1 MLYVNQ
7 LHVDY
12 CLLLIECLPIELPA
26 GDKRFK
32 NKKCMNFKRSAS
44 GPLLGT
50 SCTPEPRQQINQIT
64 SFIDASNVYGS
75 SEEEVETLRDESQ
88 REFLK
93 IEGSDFPPSGDEN
106 SCRRS
111 DKKFHCLKAEHNR
124 IAAMLT
130 GLNSRW
136 DGDRTFQETRKIIGA
151 MLQHITY
158 TEYLPKV
165 LGSKLADEK
174 GFIASKADF
183 YDKSLNP
190 SISNEFAV
198 AAFRFGHSQIN
209 DHLRYYD
216 SFFEPGRREALLRNQ
231 FDDVSMLQN
240 NEGRR
245 VPEVA
250 RWMVTE
256 KSREVDRFFEEEVR
270 DWTFKEFDLVAL
282 NIQRGR
288 DHGIPPYS
296 KWRLYCGLSE
306 LTDWNSLKTDH
317 DPETI
322 EKLKEVYGNP
332 EDIDLYV
339 GGVSEKHIS
348 GASVGPTFACI
359 LQEQFIR
366 LKYGDRFWYDRN
378 DEWDPVV
385 GFSKGIREPRT
396 LSKIDGSILTSPRI
410 ISNTFLAAND
420 SDPQT
425 TSDTVMLMAW
435 GQFLAHDMVLTPES
449 SGDERVNTVP
459 NLIMMHLMFARE
471 HNRIVD
477 ILGEYHSGWGEKK
490 KFQEARK
497 IVGALMQHITYSE
510 YLPKILSQTYMDS
523 NGLGNTANDPYD
535 TSVNPGIINGYG
547 SAAGRHFEEEVRNW
561 LFFDLDLSALNIQR
575 GRDHGL
581 PSYTEWRT
589 FCGLSAINSWDDMSP
604 TDVDFYVGGISE
616 IHVPGASVGPTFA
629 CVINKQFESLKKG
642 DRFWYE
648 RNDSMDSVV
657 GLSSGSVKNLAL
669 FLFFLFIYF
678 VFYLFCVVLAVLRF
692 FHSFFYNITYI

>member
-1 MLYVNQ
+1 MDTLKLVIVTLITMVVVTSAQYDRQKLLDIIREELEELSHIQNEKRVLQ
-7 LHVDY
+7 VDKRVIFDGNTRTSDY
-12 CLLLIECLPIELPA
+12 EKLIEDALIKAKETVDGYMLLKSQDQPDVELTSQKELDNIHRLKKISETYEMYGLLREELRIREARNTSSLNTKLTSPRVISNEVMHS
-26 GDKRFK
+26 DKANQVESDYTVMF
-32 NKKCMNFKRSAS
+32 MAWGQFLDHDMVLT
-44 GPLLGT
+44 PT
-50 SCTPEPRQQINQIT
+50 SKEPRQQINQIT

-88 REFLK
+88 R
-93 IEGSDFPPSGDEN
+93 GSDFPPSGDEN

-130 GLNSRW
+130 DLNKRW

-385 GFSKGIREPRT
+385 GFSKEQIASIRNVT
-396 LSKIDGSILTSPRI
+396 
-410 ISNTFLAAND
+410 LAAVICNN
-420 SDPQT
+420 
-425 TSDTVMLMAW
+425 
-435 GQFLAHDMVLTPES
+435 
-449 SGDERVNTVP
+449 VNTGEIQKDVFKQADNQSNKRHNCDAYADFF
-459 NLIMMHLMFARE
+459 NLQP
-471 HNRIVD
+471 
-477 ILGEYHSGWGEKK
+477 WK
-490 KFQEARK
+490 
-497 IVGALMQHITYSE
+497 
-510 YLPKILSQTYMDS
+510 
-523 NGLGNTANDPYD
+523 
-535 TSVNPGIINGYG
+535 
-547 SAAGRHFEEEVRNW
+547 EE
-561 LFFDLDLSALNIQR
+561 
-575 GRDHGL
+575 
-581 PSYTEWRT
+581 
-589 FCGLSAINSWDDMSP
+589 
-604 TDVDFYVGGISE
+604 
-616 IHVPGASVGPTFA
+616 
-629 CVINKQFESLKKG
+629 
-642 DRFWYE
+642 
-648 RNDSMDSVV
+648 
-657 GLSSGSVKNLAL
+657 
-669 FLFFLFIYF
+669 
-678 VFYLFCVVLAVLRF
+678 
-692 FHSFFYNITYI
+692 

>member
-1 MLYVNQ
+1 MDNIHRLKKISETYEMYGLLREELSIEIEKAASQSGNEAKIADLLKFPNFVTAYNTVISKDSKDEGICHFSSVTCDTTAKYRTYDGTCNNLDNPLWGSAFTAQQRLNPPVYADGIREARNTSSLNTKLTSPRVISNEVMHSDKANQ
-7 LHVDY
+7 VESDY
-12 CLLLIECLPIELPA
+12 TVMFMAWGQFLDHDMVLTPTSKDSEDLNCCLRKKEQTANPVPRIECLPIELPA

-111 DKKFHCLKAEHNR
+111 DKKFHCLKAGDARANVILNLQFLHTLFLREHNR

-130 GLNSRW
+130 DLNKRW

-332 EDIDLYV
+332 EDIDLSV

-385 GFSKGIREPRT
+385 GFSKEQIASIRNVT
-396 LSKIDGSILTSPRI
+396 
-410 ISNTFLAAND
+410 LAAVICNN
-420 SDPQT
+420 
-425 TSDTVMLMAW
+425 
-435 GQFLAHDMVLTPES
+435 
-449 SGDERVNTVP
+449 VNT
-459 NLIMMHLMFARE
+459 
-471 HNRIVD
+471 
-477 ILGEYHSGWGEKK
+477 GE
-490 KFQEARK
+490 
-497 IVGALMQHITYSE
+497 
-510 YLPKILSQTYMDS
+510 
-523 NGLGNTANDPYD
+523 
-535 TSVNPGIINGYG
+535 
-547 SAAGRHFEEEVRNW
+547 
-561 LFFDLDLSALNIQR
+561 IQK
-575 GRDHGL
+575 
-581 PSYTEWRT
+581 
-589 FCGLSAINSWDDMSP
+589 
-604 TDVDFYVGGISE
+604 DVFKTG
-616 IHVPGASVGPTFA
+616 
-629 CVINKQFESLKKG
+629 
-642 DRFWYE
+642 
-648 RNDSMDSVV
+648 
-657 GLSSGSVKNLAL
+657 
-669 FLFFLFIYF
+669 
-678 VFYLFCVVLAVLRF
+678 
-692 FHSFFYNITYI
+692 